1 MKKFFFKKTGII
13 ILSSIIGLNFSLFNI
28 SDSNRNYIYVNA
40 TTSADFNISD
50 NGMAFICSLEG
61 YAQTCFWD
69 NSQWSIGYGNKCTS
83 SGHNSNP
90 SRHEKGPHTISQQ
103 QATELFKER
112 ISEYVDYVKKYVPNL
127 EMNQNQFDALVSLCY
142 NAGPGRLSNSPLVNY
157 LKGNLTEQE
166 ARTKMSSYIIYDG
179 GSVSQGLINRRN
191 AEADLFFSGTLSNEC
206 TCSESY
212 AGEYVVTTQST
223 NLVMRAGH
231 GSSYS
236 MITTIPKGAIVYV
249 SKADGT
255 WAHVEYNG
263 NSGYCS
269 MQYLTKNGLSTCN
282 CSESYSGNYVV
293 TTEST
298 DLNMRSDHS
307 SSSSIVT
314 KIPKGET
321 VYVSKADGTWAH
333 VEYNGNLGYCSMQ
346 YLTKTEPVVTEPP
359 VTEPNP
365 PITEPEIPI
374 EDDVYLNAQEI
385 SILDNGETYQLELI
399 NASNINDIVWL
410 SSDNS
415 IATVDSKGLVT
426 ALNSGNAIIYAAY
439 NEKAFACNVTVI
451 KDTTPKLSSTNLKIT
466 SLNDRYKLE
475 VLNIDDVVTWLSE
488 DTSIVT
494 VTNGLVLPVSNGST
508 TIYAIVDNQTFECSV
523 VVDMEAD
530 MLGDCNNDGQVNISD
545 LLLMKKYIFG
555 LTSSNSINL
564 ANANLNEDYN
574 IDVIDLIMLKN
585 KLFN

>member
-1 MKKFFFKKTGII
+1 MKKFFFRKTGII
-13 ILSSIIGLNFSLFNI
+13 ILGSIIGLNFSLFNI
-28 SDSNRNYIYVNA
+28 SDSNRNYIYINA

-263 NSGYCS
+263 N
-269 MQYLTKNGLSTCN
+269 
-282 CSESYSGNYVV
+282 
-293 TTEST
+293 
-298 DLNMRSDHS
+298 
-307 SSSSIVT
+307 
-314 KIPKGET
+314 
-321 VYVSKADGTWAH
+321 
-333 VEYNGNLGYCSMQ
+333 LGYCSMQ

-451 KDTTPKLSSTNLKIT
+451 KDTIPKLSSTNLKIT

-475 VLNIDDVVTWLSE
+475 VLNIDDAVTWLSE
-488 DTSIVT
+488 DTSVVT

-508 TIYAIVDNQTFECSV
+508 TIYAIVSNQTFECSV

-564 ANANLNEDYN
+564 ANANLNEDYSIN
-574 IDVIDLIMLKN
+574 VIDLILLKQ
-585 KLFN
+585 KIIG

>member
-269 MQYLTKNGLSTCN
+269 MQYLTKNDSNICN
-282 CSESYSGNYVV
+282 CSESYSGNYIV

>member
-1 MKKFFFKKTGII
+1 
-13 ILSSIIGLNFSLFNI
+13 
-28 SDSNRNYIYVNA
+28 
-40 TTSADFNISD
+40 
-50 NGMAFICSLEG
+50 
-61 YAQTCFWD
+61 
-69 NSQWSIGYGNKCTS
+69 
-83 SGHNSNP
+83 
-90 SRHEKGPHTISQQ
+90 
-103 QATELFKER
+103 
-112 ISEYVDYVKKYVPNL
+112 
-127 EMNQNQFDALVSLCY
+127 
-142 NAGPGRLSNSPLVNY
+142 
-157 LKGNLTEQE
+157 
-166 ARTKMSSYIIYDG
+166 
-179 GSVSQGLINRRN
+179 
-191 AEADLFFSGTLSNEC
+191 
-206 TCSESY
+206 
-212 AGEYVVTTQST
+212 
-223 NLVMRAGH
+223 
-231 GSSYS
+231 
-236 MITTIPKGAIVYV
+236 
-249 SKADGT
+249 
-255 WAHVEYNG
+255 
-263 NSGYCS
+263 
-269 MQYLTKNGLSTCN
+269 MQYLTKNDSNICN
-282 CSESYSGNYVV
+282 CSESYSGNYIV

>member
-1 MKKFFFKKTGII
+1 MKKIFFKKTGII

-191 AEADLFFSGTLSNEC
+191 AEANLFFSGTLSNEC

-269 MQYLTKNGLSTCN
+269 MQYLTKNDSNICN
-282 CSESYSGNYVV
+282 CSESYSGNYIV